1 MDAQNPVVVITGA
14 TAGVGRATAREF
26 ARRGARIALLARGS
40 ERLKAAR
47 AEITERGGEVL
58 DVQTDVADPEQVES
72 AAATAEA
79 ELGPISVWVNNAMA
93 SVFSPVVE
101 MTADEYRRVTDVTYL
116 GVVYGTLAAL
126 KRMRERDSGTIV
138 QVGSALAHRAIPLQS
153 SYCGAKHAIEGF
165 TESLRCELLHDG
177 SGVKVTMVQ
186 LPALNT
192 PQFEWVKS
200 RLPKKAQPVPP
211 IYQPELAARAI
222 VWAVDHPRREVW
234 VGGSTF
240 MTLLA
245 NKLAPGLLDGYLGRT
260 NYEAQQTDQPED
272 PARPNNLWAP
282 VGGDEGARGRFD
294 DRAKDSSLQFWA
306 AAHRRPVTVAAAGA
320 ALLTRALLRRRTARL
335 AHRRRG

>member
-14 TAGVGRATAREF
+14 SAGVGRATAREF
-26 ARRGARIALLARGS
+26 ARRGARIALLARPS
-40 ERLKAAR
+40 RRLKATR
-47 AEITERGGEVL
+47 SEINESGSEAL
-58 DVQTDVADPEQVES
+58 DIETDVADPEQVEN

-93 SVFSPVVE
+93 SVFSPVIE
-101 MTADEYRRVTDVTYL
+101 MTANEYRRVTDVTYL

-126 KRMRERDSGTIV
+126 KRMQQRDSGTIL

-153 SYCGAKHAIEGF
+153 SYCAAKHAIEGF

-177 SGVKVTMVQ
+177 SNVEVTMVQ

-200 RLPKKAQPVPP
+200 RLPKRAQPIPP

-222 VWAVDHPRREVW
+222 VWAADHPRREVW
-234 VGGSTF
+234 VGGSTV

-245 NKLAPGLLDGYLGRT
+245 NKLAPGLLDRYLART
-260 NYEAQQTDQPED
+260 NFEAQQTDQPED
-272 PARPNNLWAP
+272 PERPNNLWLP
-282 VGGDEGARGRFD
+282 VGSDEGARGRFD
-294 DRAKDSSLQFWA
+294 DRAKDSSLQFWTV
-306 AAHRRPVTVAAAGA
+306 AHRRPVTAAAAGA
-320 ALLTRALLRRRTARL
+320 LLLSRALLRRRSVRL
-335 AHRRRG
+335 AHRR

>member
-1 MDAQNPVVVITGA
+1 MDAHNPVVVITGA

-26 ARRGARIALLARGS
+26 ARRGARIALLARNS
-40 ERLKAAR
+40 ERLKAAHS
-47 AEITERGGEVL
+47 EITELGGEAL
-58 DVQTDVADPEQVES
+58 DIRTDVADPEQVED
-72 AAATAEA
+72 AAAKAET

-93 SVFSPVVE
+93 SVFSPVIE
-101 MTADEYRRVTDVTYL
+101 MTANEYRRVTDVTYL

-126 KRMRERDSGTIV
+126 KRMQERDSGTIV

-153 SYCGAKHAIEGF
+153 SYCAAKHAIEGF

-177 SGVKVTMVQ
+177 SSVKVTMVQ

-211 IYQPELAARAI
+211 IFQPEVAGRAI
-222 VWAVDHPRREVW
+222 AWAADHPRREVW
-234 VGGSTF
+234 VGGSTV

-245 NKLAPGLLDGYLGRT
+245 NKLAPGLLDRYLART
-260 NYEAQQTDQPED
+260 NFEAQQTDQPED
-272 PARPNNLWAP
+272 PERPDNLWEP

-294 DRAKDSSLQFWA
+294 DRAKDSSFQFWA
-306 AAHRRPVTVAAAGA
+306 VAHRGPVTAAAAGA
-320 ALLTRALLRRRTARL
+320 VLVSRALLRRRSPRL
-335 AHRRRG
+335 AQRR